1 MEREASPFA
10 ILGHDVSVWMAN
22 MTQYQGEAD
31 YAHGSETCT
40 GVLVT
45 NLGTPDSPTPA
56 ALRRYLAQ
64 FLWDPRVVEYPRP
77 LWWLILRAILRVRA
91 PRAARN
97 YAAIWTDE
105 GSPLLSISRRQT
117 AALQTALT
125 GRMDGAV
132 QVALGM
138 RYGQPSIGE
147 ALEQLRRHGARRL
160 LVLPLY
166 PQYSAAT
173 TASTFDAVADVLK
186 SWRWIPELRFIQH
199 YHDDPGYID
208 ALASSI
214 REHWAIHGSAERLL
228 FSFHG
233 LPKQYLLAGDPY
245 HCECQRTARL
255 VAERLELPQGHWQ
268 VTFQSRFGRAQ
279 WLEPYTD
286 FTLRSLASSGIRSVQ
301 VVCPGFSADC
311 LETLEEI
318 SVQNRDLFLSAGGER
333 YEYIRALND
342 RPDHINA
349 LATLALLHSG
359 GWPGAGQTQ
368 QAGAQTREASRHR
381 ALAAGAER

>member
-1 MEREASPFA
+1 MEHRAGPFA
-10 ILGHDVSVWMAN
+10 ILGREVSVWVAN
-22 MTQYQGEAD
+22 MTRYQGDGD
-31 YAHGSETCT
+31 YTHGSETCT

-45 NLGTPDSPTPA
+45 NLGTPDAPTPA

-77 LWWLILRAILRVRA
+77 LWWLILRIILRVR
-91 PRAARN
+91 PRRAARN

-117 AALQTALT
+117 AALQTAVA
-125 GRMDGAV
+125 GRWSGPMH
-132 QVALGM
+132 VALGM
-138 RYGQPSIGE
+138 RYGRPSIGE
-147 ALEQLRRHGARRL
+147 ALDQLRERGARRL

-173 TASTFDAVADVLK
+173 TASTFDAVAEVLT

-199 YHDDPGYID
+199 YHDEPRYIE
-208 ALASSI
+208 AVASSI
-214 REHWAIHGSAERLL
+214 QEHWDIHGSADRLL

-233 LPKQYLLAGDPY
+233 VPKHYLLAGDPY

-255 VAERLELPQGHWQ
+255 VAERLGLPDARWQ

-286 FTLRSLASSGIRSVQ
+286 FTLKALASRGVRSVQ

-318 SVQNRDLFLSAGGER
+318 GVQNRDLFLSAGGER
-333 YEYIRALND
+333 YEYIPALND
-342 RPDHINA
+342 RADHIDA
-349 LATLALLHSG
+349 LAALVVRHSS
-359 GWPGAGQTQ
+359 GWPGDGKTQ
-368 QAGAQTREASRHR
+368 LPGAPTREASRRR